1 VKLRSR
7 DIRDIVTG
15 KPRKSTAMLAT
26 AWVGVFVL
34 YLFVKPDQH
43 DGTTILP
50 LSGLLPA
57 AVTQS
62 EPAPAGPGE

>member
-1 VKLRSR
+1 
-7 DIRDIVTG
+7 
-15 KPRKSTAMLAT
+15 MLAT